1 MKTRLPN
8 AHSKEK
14 TKHGNSIDSR
24 LSPPAW
30 ATRLLRWYCAPH
42 LLEEVQGG
50 LEEEFAFQVR
60 RAGAAKARLDYIGNV
75 IGFIKPFA
83 IKRKNS
89 RYPNSTFK
97 MNLFRHYTT
106 VAFRNV
112 IRQKAFSA
120 INVAGLAL
128 GMICC
133 LFIFLWVEDEK
144 AMDNFH
150 EKGKNLYVLYHTISN
165 KGHTAG
171 GYGTPDNFL
180 FNFPTDSGVTDALGE
195 LRAAVPEVKLVST
208 YMTGYELPWG
218 HPETFQVGE
227 KMQKFK
233 GSGAGKDFFN
243 MFSYP
248 ILAGDANLALHDI
261 SSISI
266 SRSMAEFFFDSPQE
280 AIGKSIRYENRLDF
294 VVNAVYENVSPQ
306 SSWQFDFLLN
316 WDAQLQKL
324 DFPSHLIFTAFVLD
338 EQSDPAL
345 VEIKL
350 TRFLQARTDPNA
362 SEKISLG
369 LRPFADQYLYS
380 NFENGRPAEGRMT
393 YVKIFTGVAIFI
405 LIIACINFMNLA
417 TARSLKRARE
427 VGVRKV
433 VGSSRSSL
441 IGQFFGESILLA
453 FLALIVSI
461 LLLQLLLPVF
471 NELTGKQITSP
482 IFKTSYWLVAIGL
495 ALITGLIAGSYPALY
510 LSSLKPVR
518 ILRGAL
524 TFTNS
529 AIWFRKGL
537 VCFQFALS
545 ILLLIATIVVTSQTD
560 FLQNTNLGYNR
571 NNVIY
576 IQIEG
581 ELNPKYALFKERA
594 LKLPGIVMVDRST
607 EAPHGMGFVVDEKD
621 GFSESNTGD
630 DAINW
635 EGKENVSV
643 GFKPASVGYDF
654 INIMDLQ
661 VIDGR
666 SFSKSFATD
675 SSDAFMVN
683 EEAVKQMGMKDPI
696 GKWVSAWNKK
706 GHIIGV
712 LKDYHVSSLRE
723 PIDPLLIDVKEY
735 EYFGV
740 IMVRLEPGKTKEG
753 LASIEQV
760 CKEINPNYPFAFQFM
775 DQEYNKLYRSEQV
788 ISKLTNA
795 FAVLGIVISCLGL
808 LGLAM
813 FTAEQRTKEIG
824 IRKVLGATIVS
835 IVNLLSK
842 DFIVLVS
849 ISFVVAAPVAGYFMN
864 QWLQGFA
871 YRIDLSW
878 WIFAIAGTS
887 ALLIALITISIQAIQ
902 SAVASPVK
910 SLRSE

>member
-1 MKTRLPN
+1 MKRE
-8 AHSKEK
+8 HSR
-14 TKHGNSIDSR
+14 I
-24 LSPPAW
+24 SPPGW
-30 ATRLLRWYCAPH
+30 ATRLLQWYCASH
-42 LLEEVQGG
+42 LLEEVQGD
-50 LEEEFAFQVR
+50 LEEEFEYQVNR
-60 RAGAAKARLDYIGNV
+60 HGIAKARIDYIRNV
-75 IGFIKPFA
+75 LGFIKPFA
-83 IKRKNS
+83 IKRKKSPYANS
-89 RYPNSTFK
+89 SSG
-97 MNLFRHYTT
+97 MNMFNHYVT

-112 IRQKAFSA
+112 VRQKSFSA

-128 GMICC
+128 GMTCC
-133 LFIFLWVEDEK
+133 LFIFLWVRDEK

-150 EKGKNLYVLYHTISN
+150 ANGDRLFLLYQTVSGNGQTTGSYSTPFNVIFNLR
-165 KGHTAG
+165 K
-171 GYGTPDNFL
+171 
-180 FNFPTDSGVTDALGE
+180 DSAATDALDE
-195 LRAAVPEVKLVST
+195 LALAIPELEMTSA

-233 GSGAGKDFFN
+233 GSRAGKDFFN

-248 ILAGDANLALHDI
+248 ILAGNPDKALHDV
-261 SSISI
+261 SSMAI
-266 SRSMAEFFFDSPQE
+266 SRSMAEYFFDSPEQ
-280 AIGKSIRYENRLDF
+280 AIGKSMRYENRLDF
-294 VVNAVYENVSPQ
+294 VVNAVYENVAPQ

-316 WDAQLQKL
+316 WDAQLRTL
-324 DFPSHLIFTAFVLD
+324 DFPSHQIYTSFLLD
-338 EQSDPAL
+338 GNADPKQ
-345 VEIKL
+345 VEVKL
-350 TRFLQARTDPNA
+350 NQFLQRRVDPKA
-362 SEKISLG
+362 PEKVSLG
-369 LRPFADQYLYS
+369 LRPFGDQYLYG
-380 NFENGRPAEGRMT
+380 NFVNGKPREGRML

-441 IGQFFGESILLA
+441 IRQFFGESILLS
-453 FLALIVSI
+453 FVALSVSVI
-461 LLLQLLLPVF
+461 LLQLLLPLF
-471 NELTGKQITSP
+471 NDLTGKHITSP
-482 IFKTSYWLVAIGL
+482 IFNPVYWYAALSL
-495 ALITGLIAGSYPALY
+495 AFITGLIAGSYPALY

-524 TFTNS
+524 TFTHS
-529 AIWFRKGL
+529 AVWFRKGL

-545 ILLLIATIVVTSQTD
+545 ILLLIATIVITSQTN
-560 FLQNTNLGYNR
+560 FVQNTNLGYNR
-571 NNVIY
+571 DNVVY

-594 LKLPGIVMVDRST
+594 LKMPGIAMVDRST

-621 GFSESNTGD
+621 GFNETNTGD

-635 EGKENVSV
+635 EGKKNVSV

-654 INIMDLQ
+654 VNIMNLEI
-661 VIDGR
+661 VEGR
-666 SFSKSFATD
+666 GFSKSFATD
-675 SSDAFMVN
+675 SADAFMVN
-683 EEAVKQMGMKDPI
+683 EEALRQMGMTDPI
-696 GKWVSAWNKK
+696 GKWISAWNKK

-723 PIDPLLIDVKEY
+723 PIKPLLIDVKEY

-740 IMVRLEPGKTKEG
+740 IMLRLEQGKTAEG
-753 LASIEQV
+753 LSSIERV
-760 CKEINPNYPFAFQFM
+760 CKEINPNYPVAFQFM
-775 DQEYNKLYRSEQV
+775 DEEYNKLYHSEQV
-788 ISKLTNA
+788 VTKLTNT
-795 FAVLGIVISCLGL
+795 FAVLGFVISCLGL

-842 DFIVLVS
+842 DFIILVA
-849 ISFVVAAPVAGYFMN
+849 IAFGVAAPVGGYFMS

-871 YRIDLSW
+871 YRIDMGW
-878 WIFAIAGTS
+878 WIFAIAGIT
-887 ALLIALITISIQAIQ
+887 ALSIALITISIQAIQ
-902 SAVASPVK
+902 SAITSPVK